1 MGSQTSKFNKLET
14 TRVDWDKGRKLTE
27 TAFTTF
33 QHSWSY
39 LTLELK
45 LKNKVTEG
53 GTSTSYILLQHPI
66 APPKV
71 AVKARYQLCD
81 SSAKGFHKSRQAPAA
96 MPKALF
102 SSTLCGHAMKVTL
115 LRQEQIRFFLMII
128 FLTVFAETAT
138 SLTRKSAIILRSSV
152 DIPKS
157 LVKQIHTNT
166 YFQIGP
172 PTHQCLP
179 HQGIT
184 SLLRQ
189 IFLWRLR
196 PSKPTAA
203 NSSPISS
210 IPSPN
215 STKLVHGR
223 QNSKDVRYLRSQS
236 IHYLTQFHSFTGF
249 DGYLLKLMGL
259 WYLTCPDVEDQST
272 RRPRLP
278 NFF

>member
-138 SLTRKSAIILRSSV
+138 S
-152 DIPKS
+152 
-157 LVKQIHTNT
+157 
-166 YFQIGP
+166 
-172 PTHQCLP
+172 
-179 HQGIT
+179 
-184 SLLRQ
+184 
-189 IFLWRLR
+189 
-196 PSKPTAA
+196 SKPTAA